1 MIYIFSLIFLYIFSG
16 LILFFLQRK
25 ILFNTSGTPNDPKY
39 YGLEDVKEVKINT
52 KDNIS
57 LLAWHYKGSKKSPL
71 LVYFHG
77 NSFDIGERA
86 YRLKRY
92 IDNNWSVIIVAWRGY
107 SGNKGKPTET
117 NLYLDGESTLNW
129 ISRNT
134 DYEYQDLVIY
144 GESLGSGVAV
154 ELATRYK
161 FRSVVLEAPFT
172 SIVDI
177 AKQRY
182 KIFPVSLLVLDK
194 FNNIEKIDKISS
206 PLLIISG
213 KNDEIVPHNHSVML
227 YQKAKEPKNSVFIDE
242 AMHNNLY
249 DFGIEKSVIKFN
261 LELWK

>member
-16 LILFFLQRK
+16 LILFFLQRR

-107 SGNKGKPTET
+107 SGNKGKPTEA

-206 PLLIISG
+206 PLIIISG
-213 KNDEIVPHNHSVML
+213 KKDEIVPHNHSVML
-227 YQKAKEPKNSVFIDE
+227 YKKAKEPKRSVFIDE

-249 DFGIEKSVIKFN
+249 DFKIEKSVIKFN